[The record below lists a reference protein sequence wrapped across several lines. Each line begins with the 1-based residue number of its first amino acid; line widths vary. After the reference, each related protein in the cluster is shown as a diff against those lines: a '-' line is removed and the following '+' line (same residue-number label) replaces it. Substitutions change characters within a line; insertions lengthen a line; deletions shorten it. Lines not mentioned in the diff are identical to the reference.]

1 MVTGQIGVIGVH
13 VAPRVDQVI
22 VNVPEIV
29 LILHL
34 KMVVMTVQEWELK
47 LGIVKR
53 QHYVQV

>member
-13 VAPRVDQVI
+13 VAPHVDQVI

-29 LILHL
+29 LIRHL

>member
-29 LILHL
+29 LIRPL